1 MGNLRTR
8 PIGAS
13 LSRLWIL
20 VRRER
25 IELLRD
31 RISLAILV
39 GLPLVTLVLFTFA
52 LATDV
57 KHMTLAVFDAA
68 DSPRSRAVVQA
79 IRATGYFEVRRAES
93 LAATRA
99 ALAAG
104 AVGGALVIP
113 PGVEER
119 FAKGEGAEAQL
130 LLDGS
135 QAILAANAEAILA
148 ATVAAFDVRVRR
160 DFAGSDPPPGDGPA
174 GRMQVV
180 ERALYNPRLD
190 SEHYMIPGLL
200 GYIFTFLTILVAAVS
215 IVRERV
221 VGTFEQLM
229 VTPVRSWEIIGA
241 KLIVLAV
248 ALLIDEAIV
257 MVMGGTFFGVWPRG
271 SVVLLFATT
280 AMYLLVTLSI
290 GLIISAG
297 SQTPDEAVQKSLV
310 ASTPLLNVS
319 GLIFPV
325 TSMPYGFQLFAKA
338 LPVYHYLRTSRAI
351 YLTGAGAREVA
362 GHLAVIVAYLVL
374 LGLILLRRLAR
385 GRRS

>member
-1 MGNLRTR
+1 MMR
-8 PIGAS
+8 AS
-13 LSRLWIL
+13 LTRLWIL

-57 KHMTLAVFDAA
+57 KHMALAVFDAA
-68 DSPRSRAVVQA
+68 DSPRSRAAVQA
-79 IRATGYFEVRRAES
+79 IRSTGYFDVRRAES
-93 LAATRA
+93 LAAVRA
-99 ALAAG
+99 EIASG

-113 PGVEER
+113 PDVEER
-119 FAKGEGAEAQL
+119 FARGEGAEAEL

-135 QAILAANAEAILA
+135 QAILAANAEAILT

-160 DFAGSDPPPGDGPA
+160 DFAGSVPPASGDWPA
-174 GRMQVV
+174 GWVQVV

-319 GLIFPV
+319 GLVFPV
-325 TSMPYGFQLFAKA
+325 TSMPYGVQVFAKA

-362 GHLAVIVAYLVL
+362 GHLAVIAAYLVL

-385 GRRS
+385 NRRS

>member
-1 MGNLRTR
+1 M
-8 PIGAS
+8 IGAS
-13 LSRLWIL
+13 LTRLWIL

-31 RISLAILV
+31 RISLAILA

-57 KHMTLAVFDAA
+57 KHMRLAVFDAA
-68 DSPRSRAVVQA
+68 DTPHSRAVVQA
-79 IRATGYFEVRRAES
+79 IRSTGYFDVRRATS
-93 LAATRA
+93 LAAART

-104 AVGGALVIP
+104 AVGGVLVIP
-113 PGVEER
+113 PGAEER
-119 FAKGEGAEAQL
+119 FANGAGAEAQL
-130 LLDGS
+130 LLDGA

-148 ATVAAFDVRVRR
+148 TTVAAFDVRVRR
-160 DFAGSDPPPGDGPA
+160 EIGGPVPRRSGDEPA
-174 GRMQVV
+174 DRVQVV

-200 GYIFTFLTILVAAVS
+200 GYTFTFLTILVAAVS

-229 VTPVRSWEIIGA
+229 VTPVRPWEIIGA
-241 KLIVLAV
+241 KLIVLAI
-248 ALLIDEAIV
+248 ALLIDEVIV

-280 AMYLLVTLSI
+280 AMYLLVTLAI

-351 YLTGAGAREVA
+351 YLTGAGTREVA
-362 GHLAVIVAYLVL
+362 GHLAVIAVYLVL
-374 LGLILLRRLAR
+374 LGFILLHRFAPGHRA
-385 GRRS
+385 

>member
-1 MGNLRTR
+1 MM
-8 PIGAS
+8 GAS
-13 LSRLWIL
+13 LTRLWIL

-39 GLPLVTLVLFTFA
+39 GLPLLTLVLFTFA

-57 KHMTLAVFDAA
+57 KHMTIAVFDAA
-68 DSPRSRAVVQA
+68 DSAHSRAVVQA
-79 IRATGYFEVRRAES
+79 IRATGYFDLRRAAS
-93 LAATRA
+93 LAAMRA
-99 ALAAG
+99 EIAAG

-119 FAKGEGAEAQL
+119 FAKGEGADAQL
-130 LLDGS
+130 VLDGS
-135 QAILAANAEAILA
+135 QAALAANAEAILV
-148 ATVAAFDVRVRR
+148 ATVAAFDLRVRR
-160 DFAGSDPPPGDGPA
+160 EFADPGGAPAGDGPV
-174 GRMQVV
+174 GRVQVV

-229 VTPVRSWEIIGA
+229 VTPVESWEIIGA

-257 MVMGGTFFGVWPRG
+257 MVMGGTLFGVWPRG

-280 AMYLLVTLSI
+280 AVYLLVTLSI

-297 SQTPDEAVQKSLV
+297 SQTPDEAVQKSLL

-319 GLIFPV
+319 GLVFPV
-325 TSMPYGFQLFAKA
+325 TSMPYAFQLLAKA

-351 YLTGAGAREVA
+351 YLTGAGARELA
-362 GHLAVIVAYLVL
+362 GHLAVIAAYLVL
-374 LGLILLRRLAR
+374 LGLILWRRLAR
-385 GRRS
+385 ARGI

>member
-1 MGNLRTR
+1 MK
-8 PIGAS
+8 GAS
-13 LSRLWIL
+13 LTRLWIL

-68 DSPRSRAVVQA
+68 DTPRSRAVVQA
-79 IRATGYFEVRRAES
+79 IDSTGYFDVRRSES
-93 LAATRA
+93 LTAARA
-99 ALAAG
+99 ELAAG

-119 FAKGEGAEAQL
+119 FAEGEGAEAQL

-160 DFAGSDPPPGDGPA
+160 EFAGALPPAGDGP
-174 GRMQVV
+174 GGWVQVV

-248 ALLIDEAIV
+248 ALLIDDAIV
-257 MVMGGTFFGVWPRG
+257 MVMGGTFFGVWPHG

-319 GLIFPV
+319 GLVFPV
-325 TSMPYGFQLFAKA
+325 TSMPYGFQVFAKA

-362 GHLAVIVAYLVL
+362 GHLAVIAAYLVL

-385 GRRS
+385 KRRT

>member
-1 MGNLRTR
+1 M
-8 PIGAS
+8 IGAS
-13 LSRLWIL
+13 LTRLCVL

-68 DSPRSRAVVQA
+68 DSPRSRAIVQA
-79 IRATGYFEVRRAES
+79 IGATGYFDVQHAASLASARAE
-93 LAATRA
+93 
-99 ALAAG
+99 LAAG
-104 AVGGALVIP
+104 AVGGALVIAP
-113 PGVEER
+113 DVEER
-119 FAKGEGAEAQL
+119 FAHGEGAQAEL

-160 DFAGSDPPPGDGPA
+160 DFASPVPPPSGNWPVGWVE
-174 GRMQVV
+174 VV

-241 KLIVLAV
+241 KLIVLAS

-280 AMYLLVTLSI
+280 VMYLLVTLSI
-290 GLIISAG
+290 GLIISAS

-310 ASTPLLNVS
+310 ASTPLLNIS
-319 GLIFPV
+319 GLVFPV
-325 TSMPYGFQLFAKA
+325 TSMPYGFQLFAKV

-362 GHLAVIVAYLVL
+362 GHLAVIAAYLVL
-374 LGLILLRRLAR
+374 LGLILLRRLAHN
-385 GRRS
+385 RRS

>member
-1 MGNLRTR
+1 M
-8 PIGAS
+8 ISAS
-13 LSRLWIL
+13 LTRLWIL

-68 DSPRSRAVVQA
+68 ETPRSRAVVQA
-79 IRATGYFEVRRAES
+79 IRSTGYFDVRSGQS
-93 LAATRA
+93 LAAARA

-113 PGVEER
+113 PDVEER
-119 FAKGEGAEAQL
+119 FARGEGAEAEL
-130 LLDGS
+130 LLDGA

-148 ATVAAFDVRVRR
+148 ATVAAFDMHVRR
-160 DFAGSDPPPGDGPA
+160 DFAGAVPPASGDWPVGWV
-174 GRMQVV
+174 QVV

-221 VGTFEQLM
+221 LGTFEQLL
-229 VTPVRSWEIIGA
+229 VTPVRSWEIIAA

-248 ALLIDEAIV
+248 ALLIDDAIV
-257 MVMGGTFFGVWPRG
+257 MVVGGTFFGVWPRG

-280 AMYLLVTLSI
+280 VMYLLVTLSI

-297 SQTPDEAVQKSLV
+297 SRTPDEAVQKSLV

-319 GLIFPV
+319 GLVFPV

-351 YLTGAGAREVA
+351 YLTGAGVREVA
-362 GHLAVIVAYLVL
+362 GHLVVIAVYLVL
-374 LGLILLRRLAR
+374 LGLFLLRRMAR
-385 GRRS
+385 NRRS

>member
-1 MGNLRTR
+1 MRNLRAT
-8 PIGAS
+8 PMGAS
-13 LSRLWIL
+13 LTRLWIL

-68 DSPRSRAVVQA
+68 DSPHSRAVVQA
-79 IRATGYFEVRRAES
+79 IRSTGYFDVQRATSLTAVRAG
-93 LAATRA
+93 
-99 ALAAG
+99 LAAG
-104 AVGGALVIP
+104 TVGGALVIP
-113 PGVEER
+113 PGVEAR

-135 QAILAANAEAILA
+135 QAILAANAEALLA
-148 ATVAAFDVRVRR
+148 ATVAAFDLHVRR
-160 DFAGSDPPPGDGPA
+160 TGAGSAPAGDGPS
-174 GRMQVV
+174 GRVQVV

-200 GYIFTFLTILVAAVS
+200 GYLFTFLTILVAAVS

-221 VGTFEQLM
+221 VGTFEQLL

-241 KLIVLAV
+241 KLIVLAA
-248 ALLIDEAIV
+248 ALLIDDAIV

-271 SVVLLFATT
+271 SVALLFATT
-280 AMYLLVTLSI
+280 ALYLLVALSI

-297 SQTPDEAVQKSLV
+297 AATPDEAVQKSLV

-319 GLIFPV
+319 GLVFPV
-325 TSMPYGFQLFAKA
+325 TSMPYGFQLVAKL
-338 LPVYHYLRTSRAI
+338 LPVYHYLRTARAI
-351 YLTGAGAREVA
+351 YLTGAGAREVG
-362 GHLAVIVAYLVL
+362 GHLAVIAAYLVL
-374 LGLILLRRLAR
+374 LGLILLRRVAR
-385 GRRS
+385 TRRT

>member
-1 MGNLRTR
+1 MTR
-8 PIGAS
+8 ES
-13 LSRLWIL
+13 FVRLCVL

-57 KHMTLAVFDAA
+57 KHMRLAVFDAA
-68 DSPRSRAVVQA
+68 DSPRSRAIVQA
-79 IRATGYFEVRRAES
+79 IRSTGYFDVRYAAS
-93 LAATRA
+93 LAAARA
-99 ALAAG
+99 ALAGG

-113 PGVEER
+113 PDVEER
-119 FAKGEGAEAQL
+119 FARGEVAEAGL
-130 LLDGS
+130 LLDGA
-135 QAILAANAEAILA
+135 QALLAANAEEILA
-148 ATVAAFDVRVRR
+148 ATVAAFDVQVRR
-160 DFAGSDPPPGDGPA
+160 DVAAPVPPPPGDWPVGWV
-174 GRMQVV
+174 QVV
-180 ERALYNPRLD
+180 QRALYNPRLD

-229 VTPVRSWEIIGA
+229 VTPVRPWEIIGA
-241 KLIVLAV
+241 KLIVLAA
-248 ALLIDEAIV
+248 ALLVDDAIV
-257 MVMGGTFFGVWPRG
+257 MVMGGAFFGVWPRG
-271 SVVLLFATT
+271 SVLLLLATT
-280 AMYLLVTLSI
+280 ALYLLVTLSI

-310 ASTPLLNVS
+310 ASTPLLNIS
-319 GLIFPV
+319 GLVFPV
-325 TSMPYGFQLFAKA
+325 TSMPYGVQLFAKA
-338 LPVYHYLRTSRAI
+338 LPVYHYLRASRAI

-362 GHLAVIVAYLVL
+362 GHVAVIALYPVL
-374 LGLILLRRLAR
+374 LGFLLLRRVAR
-385 GRRS
+385 QRRS

>member
-1 MGNLRTR
+1 MGT
-8 PIGAS
+8 S
-13 LSRLWIL
+13 LTRLWIL

-39 GLPLVTLVLFTFA
+39 GLPLLTLVLFTFA

-79 IRATGYFEVRRAES
+79 IRSTGYFDVRRAAS

-135 QAILAANAEAILA
+135 QAMLAANAEAILA

-160 DFAGSDPPPGDGPA
+160 EFAVPSPSGDEPGGQV
-174 GRMQVV
+174 QVV

-221 VGTFEQLM
+221 AGTFEQLL
-229 VTPVRSWEIIGA
+229 VTPIRSWEIIGA
-241 KLIVLAV
+241 KLIVLAI

-280 AMYLLVTLSI
+280 AMYLVMTLSI

-319 GLIFPV
+319 GLVFPV

-362 GHLAVIVAYLVL
+362 GHLAVIAAYLVL

-385 GRRS
+385 TRRT

>member
-1 MGNLRTR
+1 MM
-8 PIGAS
+8 GAS
-13 LSRLWIL
+13 LTRLWIL

-39 GLPLVTLVLFTFA
+39 GLPLLTLVLFTFA

-57 KHMTLAVFDAA
+57 KHMTIAVFDAA
-68 DSPRSRAVVQA
+68 DSAHSRAVVQA
-79 IRATGYFEVRRAES
+79 IRATGYFDLRRAAS
-93 LAATRA
+93 LAAMRA
-99 ALAAG
+99 EIAAG

-119 FAKGEGAEAQL
+119 FAKGEGADAQL
-130 LLDGS
+130 VLDGS
-135 QAILAANAEAILA
+135 QAALAANAEAILV
-148 ATVAAFDVRVRR
+148 ATVAAFDLRVRR
-160 DFAGSDPPPGDGPA
+160 EFADPGAAPSGDGPV
-174 GRMQVV
+174 GRVQVV

-200 GYIFTFLTILVAAVS
+200 GYIFTFLAILVAAVS

-229 VTPVRSWEIIGA
+229 VTPVEPWEIIGA

-257 MVMGGTFFGVWPRG
+257 MVMGGTLFGVWPRG

-280 AMYLLVTLSI
+280 AVYLLVTLSI

-297 SQTPDEAVQKSLV
+297 SQTPDEAVQKSLL

-319 GLIFPV
+319 GLVFPV
-325 TSMPYGFQLFAKA
+325 TSMPYAFQLLAKA

-351 YLTGAGAREVA
+351 YLTGAGARELA
-362 GHLAVIVAYLVL
+362 GHLAVIAAYLVL
-374 LGLILLRRLAR
+374 LGLILWRRLAR
-385 GRRS
+385 ARGI

>member
-1 MGNLRTR
+1 MK
-8 PIGAS
+8 GAS
-13 LSRLWIL
+13 LTRLWIL

-68 DSPRSRAVVQA
+68 DTPRSRAVVQA
-79 IRATGYFEVRRAES
+79 IDSTGYFDVRRSES
-93 LAATRA
+93 LAAARA
-99 ALAAG
+99 ELAAG

-119 FAKGEGAEAQL
+119 FAEGEGAEAQL

-160 DFAGSDPPPGDGPA
+160 EFAGALPPAGDGR
-174 GRMQVV
+174 GGWVQVV

-248 ALLIDEAIV
+248 ALLIDDAIV

-319 GLIFPV
+319 GLVFPV
-325 TSMPYGFQLFAKA
+325 TSMPYGFQVFAKA

-362 GHLAVIVAYLVL
+362 GHLAVIAAYLVL

-385 GRRS
+385 KRRT